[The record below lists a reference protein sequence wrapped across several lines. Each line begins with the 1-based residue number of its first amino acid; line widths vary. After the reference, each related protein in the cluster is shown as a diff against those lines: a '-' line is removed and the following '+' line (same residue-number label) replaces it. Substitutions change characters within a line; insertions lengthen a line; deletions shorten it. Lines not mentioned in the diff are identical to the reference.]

1 MSWKS
6 KARAK
11 RAEILSQQMR
21 HGDSAAAFSLLQRGR
36 ALKSLKS
43 GYRWKLELATAAR
56 KRAEAKLA
64 VEKRA
69 EQRRLSEQC
78 TFKDEKVLDAFRAR
92 YGCGVFGSSPDSQCK
107 SVAPVGVCPNC
118 SWQWGDLEPHTI
130 GYPAAQKAHRLTN
143 YLGRSYPSRDSRLPR

>member
-1 MSWKS
+1 MSFDGRGPLFGTSIPSPTTMSWKS

-78 TFKDEKVLDAFRAR
+78 TFKDEKVLDAFSRAM
-92 YGCGVFGSSPDSQCK
+92 K
-107 SVAPVGVCPNC
+107 
-118 SWQWGDLEPHTI
+118 
-130 GYPAAQKAHRLTN
+130 
-143 YLGRSYPSRDSRLPR
+143 